1 MDENAIHQWL
11 IECFGPVQGEAA
23 WAQFSQLP
31 DEVRDQIL
39 SQGAEG
45 LPKPAEVQSLIKAF
59 SAGGLNT
66 AGDVQRT
73 IENGPV
79 NTDLAK
85 SIASNTISSDGA
97 ESTVTA
103 EEAQIARES
112 ISASGLWLDAIS
124 DFNPAPGDMQML
136 TRQGWLE
143 NTIEAWA
150 QFAAPVVASMNNA
163 LSAVFSERFGDS
175 FESQVSGMFAGP
187 VPIPIPDG
195 LKDPATLMKLLG
207 NTSFSMQLGQAAGKL
222 AKEIRASF
230 DQGIALQSNPAG
242 ALIPQNINEYAKSLE
257 LDVHEVMSFL
267 ALREQA
273 YARLYANVPWLMP
286 RFEALIGKY
295 ARGITIDLDAME
307 DQLRDATDM
316 NPESIAGAVNLTNV
330 GASDSP
336 EQQEALHSLADL
348 LALVEGWVDCV
359 VWRAGMAHIPH
370 IEQLRE
376 MIRRERA
383 VGGPAEQ
390 TFESLIGLELR
401 PKRLREASQI
411 WEQLT
416 AEGGQELRDS
426 KWNHPD
432 LLPSLPSE
440 SEAENNASSSS
451 TNDAVQGADKA
462 ASTDTIDWD
471 AELSKLLA
479 ESESETDQAH
489 DSADTDASSNTG
501 THDNTDA
508 HDSSDADTHDT
519 DSNDN
524 HGDGTDSA
532 HSDDGANDDTDD
544 GENNPDD
551 PGHSDSEPEDEPK
564 RS

>member
-11 IECFGPVQGEAA
+11 IQCFGPVQGEAA

-31 DEVRDQIL
+31 EEVRDQIL
-39 SQGAEG
+39 SQGAAG
-45 LPKPAEVQSLIKAF
+45 LPKPEEVQSLVKAF

-66 AGDVQRT
+66 AGDVERT
-73 IENGPV
+73 IEKGPV

-85 SIASNTISSDGA
+85 SIAASTIASEGA
-97 ESTVTA
+97 EGTVTA
-103 EEAQIARES
+103 DEAQTAREA
-112 ISASGLWLDAIS
+112 ISASGLWLDAVS
-124 DFNPAPGDMQML
+124 DFNPAPGETQVL
-136 TRQGWLE
+136 TRDGWLE

-150 QFAAPVVASMNNA
+150 QFAAPVVQSMNDA
-163 LSAVFSERFGDS
+163 LSSVFSERFGDS

-187 VPIPIPDG
+187 VPIPIPEN
-195 LKDPATLMKLLG
+195 LKDPGTLMKLLG

-222 AKEIRASF
+222 AKEIRGSY

-242 ALIPQNINEYAKSLE
+242 TLIPQNIDEYATSLE
-257 LDVHEVMSFL
+257 LDVDEVMGFL

-273 YARLYANVPWLMP
+273 YARLYASVPWLMP

-330 GASDSP
+330 AASDTP
-336 EQQEALHSLADL
+336 EQKEALHSLADM

-411 WEQLT
+411 WERLT
-416 AEGGQELRDS
+416 VEGGQELRDS

-432 LLPSLPSE
+432 MLPSLPSE
-440 SEAENNASSSS
+440 QVDDTAATSPDSGASS
-451 TNDAVQGADKA
+451 QADMGYATK
-462 ASTDTIDWD
+462 STIDWD
-471 AELSKLLA
+471 AELSNLLEHGDTGQA
-479 ESESETDQAH
+479 GSERGGDQDDSDDSTDNP
-489 DSADTDASSNTG
+489 ADKPSD
-501 THDNTDA
+501 
-508 HDSSDADTHDT
+508 DSSGNDADP
-519 DSNDN
+519 
-524 HGDGTDSA
+524 GT
-532 HSDDGANDDTDD
+532 
-544 GENNPDD
+544 
-551 PGHSDSEPEDEPK
+551 K
-564 RS
+564 

>member
-11 IECFGPVQGEAA
+11 IQCFGPVQGEAA

-31 DEVRDQIL
+31 NEVRDQIL
-39 SQGAEG
+39 SQGAQG
-45 LPKPAEVQSLIKAF
+45 LPKPEEVQSLIKAF

-66 AGDVQRT
+66 TGDVERT
-73 IENGPV
+73 IEKGPV

-85 SIASNTISSDGA
+85 SIASSTIASDGA

-103 EEAQIARES
+103 EEAQTAREA

-124 DFNPAPGDMQML
+124 DFNPASGEMQVL
-136 TRQGWLE
+136 TRDGWLE
-143 NTIEAWA
+143 NTIAAWA
-150 QFAAPVVASMNNA
+150 QFSAPVVQSMNDA
-163 LSAVFSERFGDS
+163 LSAVFTERFGDS

-187 VPIPIPDG
+187 VPIPIPDN
-195 LKDPATLMKLLG
+195 LKDPGTLMKLLG

-222 AKEIRASF
+222 AKEIRGSF

-242 ALIPQNINEYAKSLE
+242 ALIPQNIYEYAQSLE

-267 ALREQA
+267 ALREQT
-273 YARLYANVPWLMP
+273 YARLYASVPWLMP

-330 GASDSP
+330 GASDTP
-336 EQQEALHSLADL
+336 EQREALHSLADL

-426 KWNHPD
+426 KWSHPD
-432 LLPSLPSE
+432 LLPSLPSDSTSANGTEGLDQYPSE
-440 SEAENNASSSS
+440 STGSSDTSS
-451 TNDAVQGADKA
+451 NGPSK
-462 ASTDTIDWD
+462 IDWD
-471 AELSKLLA
+471 AELSKLL
-479 ESESETDQAH
+479 
-489 DSADTDASSNTG
+489 
-501 THDNTDA
+501 
-508 HDSSDADTHDT
+508 
-519 DSNDN
+519 
-524 HGDGTDSA
+524 
-532 HSDDGANDDTDD
+532 NDDHNDD
-544 GENNPDD
+544 HNDKPDKD
-551 PGHSDSEPEDEPK
+551 
-564 RS
+564 